1 MSKHPLIVN
10 TEWLAARL
18 EDPNLRI
25 IDATTFLKMPEKE
38 GEQVGMWSGR
48 DAYNKGHIPGAVY
61 ADLMNELS
69 DPEASLPMTVP
80 PRDQFVKKMEEL
92 GVGEGTYVVIYDQ
105 GALVGSPVVAAQWAS
120 RLAWQLRYEG
130 FDDISILEGGFQKWN
145 DEGRPITTEPG
156 HYPKGNFTGQRRPEL
171 LATKDDVREAMQN
184 ENIVLINSLSPEDFR
199 GETNTYPRKGHIP
212 SSVNVFFGG
221 HADPNT
227 RQVYDESKLRETFE
241 KTGALDPAKKVIT
254 YCGGGIAATWN
265 ALLLNMLGQKNVAVY
280 DGSMNEWASDPDCP
294 LITGI

>member
-1 MSKHPLIVN
+1 MSKNPLIVN

-18 EDPNLRI
+18 DDLDLRI

-38 GEQVGMWSGR
+38 GEQVGMWSGQ
-48 DAYNKGHIPGAVY
+48 DAFNQGHIPGAVY

-69 DPEASLPMTVP
+69 DPEAPLPMTVP
-80 PRDQFVKKMEEL
+80 PRDQFVRKMEEL

-130 FDDISILEGGFQKWN
+130 FDDISVLEGGFQKWN

-171 LATKDDVREAMQN
+171 LATKDDVKEAMQN

-212 SSVNVFFGG
+212 SSVNVFFGS

-241 KTGALDPAKKVIT
+241 KAGALDPNKKVIT

-294 LITGI
+294 LVTGS

>member
-10 TEWLAARL
+10 TEWLAERL

-25 IDATTFLKMPEKE
+25 VDATTFLKIPDKE
-38 GEQVGMWSGR
+38 GEDVGMWSGK
-48 DAYNKGHIPGAVY
+48 DSYNEGHIPGAVY

-69 DPEASLPMTVP
+69 DPNAPIPMTVP
-80 PRDQFVKKMEEL
+80 PREQFVNKMEEL
-92 GVGEGTYVVIYDQ
+92 GVGDGTYVVIYDQ
-105 GALVGSPVVAAQWAS
+105 GALVDNPVVAAQWAS

-130 FDDISILEGGFQKWN
+130 FDDISVLEGGFQKWK
-145 DEGRPITTEPG
+145 DEGRPLTTEPG
-156 HYPKGNFTGQRRPEL
+156 HYPKAQFTGKRRPEL
-171 LATKDDVREAMQN
+171 LATKEDVRKAMDN
-184 ENIVLINSLSPEDFR
+184 EDIILINSLSPEDFR

-212 SSVNVFFGG
+212 NSVNVFFGS

-227 RQVYDESKLRETFE
+227 RQLYDESKLRETFE
-241 KTGALDPAKKVIT
+241 KVGALNPNKKVIT

-294 LITGI
+294 LVTGS